1 MSAQSSQA
9 SHCRGSGLQGVHEE
23 GGQPVGARVV
33 TAHHILHAGSEP
45 GSLISQLKDILDD
58 SPDVGVPGPDEP
70 GRHLLEAL
78 VHAGQPPGEVVEAPG
93 PGEVE
98 AVQVNQFSVSAVT
111 NLARA

>member
-33 TAHHILHAGSEP
+33 TAHHILHAGSEH
-45 GSLISQLKDILDD
+45 GSLISQLKAVGD
-58 SPDVGVPGPDEP
+58 SLNVGVPGPDEP
-70 GRHLLEAL
+70 GRHLLKAL

-98 AVQVNQFSVSAVT
+98 AVQVN
-111 NLARA
+111 